1 MAKLHFY
8 FSTMNAGKTTVL
20 LQSNYNYQ
28 ERGMNTLLYTPAI
41 DDRVESGKIASR
53 IGLEAEALAF
63 DDKFNLYKDV
73 KGKAVQRRIHCVLI
87 DESQFLTKKQV
98 TEISNIVDKL
108 NIPVLAFGLRTDFQG
123 EPFPGSLYLLAWAD
137 ELSEIKTICHCGKR
151 ANHVLRLDDEGNV
164 LKDGDQIAIGG
175 NERYIS
181 VCRKHH
187 KEEMSRS
194 TQ

>member
-1 MAKLHFY
+1 
-8 FSTMNAGKTTVL
+8 
-20 LQSNYNYQ
+20 
-28 ERGMNTLLYTPAI
+28 
-41 DDRVESGKIASR
+41 
-53 IGLEAEALAF
+53 
-63 DDKFNLYKDV
+63 
-73 KGKAVQRRIHCVLI
+73 
-87 DESQFLTKKQV
+87 
-98 TEISNIVDKL
+98 
-108 NIPVLAFGLRTDFQG
+108 
-123 EPFPGSLYLLAWAD
+123 LYLLAWAD